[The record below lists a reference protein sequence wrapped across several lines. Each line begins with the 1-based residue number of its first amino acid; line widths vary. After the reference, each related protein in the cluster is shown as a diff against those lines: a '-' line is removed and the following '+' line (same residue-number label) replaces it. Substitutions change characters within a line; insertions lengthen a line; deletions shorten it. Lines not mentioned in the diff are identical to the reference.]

1 MEERVLSLPQKTRLI
16 KSLPSAIRSC
26 VEDGGWQIVMPRNTS
41 SCTIMTEEE
50 FVNKYAR
57 NGFCQTNKEIE
68 SNMSSHLNRFGLD
81 HDDPN
86 TFMSLLNPE
95 VAEKLREHLSEQLV
109 KDGKQPVR
117 TIAELYEVIATF
129 LIRSRFRLST
139 PVAYKQF
146 LLPLEKSENI
156 TLTSQSRF
164 VDIIPRIRGYD
175 VSGRS
180 GDDTLEDTWMQDKNR
195 LRNLEELEE
204 KMFAP
209 SIKLIM
215 NKRSGELVLD
225 DELIGSRSN
234 DVECKTLSYRK
245 AGKEGPVVDAIAD
258 SHLGCIL
265 GMRLHV
271 KGETELSNIMS
282 LVNRFPTLLS
292 SNHNVSIKFD
302 RGYGKMKMLHTVGLK
317 GYRMTTVAST
327 VGSNHPFITSKE
339 ANDYIEKM
347 ESKRDKDKNLKLGMF
362 KNFVLDGSPTAGAQV
377 TYAKKDIDLRESDGA
392 TCTVY
397 AFAIRDVFDKK
408 EAVKDIRFFNTGGSI
423 NDHTANLWIAIRKT
437 DIGINGNHL
446 FSERMTSPARKMAE
460 DILSNSCGPLTVGQ
474 RTGDWFLLR
483 RFHFTGMTFSFIYSN
498 NKNHPPLFLN
508 MCCNLSQE
516 LLERLW
522 MKHLYPQMN

>member
-234 DVECKTLSYRK
+234 DVECKTKRRK
-245 AGKEGPVVDAIAD
+245 LEVF
-258 SHLGCIL
+258 SEH
-265 GMRLHV
+265 
-271 KGETELSNIMS
+271 
-282 LVNRFPTLLS
+282 PTLTRLRKFS
-292 SNHNVSIKFD
+292 SSSYQHMKVNINDVDPTKNRKKCALCAKGNMKYRQTSFMCNLCEVPLCA
-302 RGYGKMKMLHTVGLK
+302 RQYGKRKNNESCFQLWHNSENLMDVHKQAHDSIIRAK
-317 GYRMTTVAST
+317 AS
-327 VGSNHPFITSKE
+327 
-339 ANDYIEKM
+339 D
-347 ESKRDKDKNLKLGMF
+347 DDKLGDD
-362 KNFVLDGSPTAGAQV
+362 NDESSTYSVDDSDIQQV
-377 TYAKKDIDLRESDGA
+377 PALPRIEGNID
-392 TCTVY
+392 
-397 AFAIRDVFDKK
+397 
-408 EAVKDIRFFNTGGSI
+408 
-423 NDHTANLWIAIRKT
+423 
-437 DIGINGNHL
+437 
-446 FSERMTSPARKMAE
+446 
-460 DILSNSCGPLTVGQ
+460 
-474 RTGDWFLLR
+474 
-483 RFHFTGMTFSFIYSN
+483 
-498 NKNHPPLFLN
+498 
-508 MCCNLSQE
+508 SQE
-516 LLERLW
+516 VPELPMIEGDIVTQQASELTRIEGV
-522 MKHLYPQMN
+522 